1 MAEKEANSGQPVMA
15 VLDLVG
21 QKWMLRILWELRDA
35 PLTFRALRARCD
47 NISPTVL
54 NQRLGALRE
63 AGLVEL
69 TEAGYEPTELC
80 RGLGDIL
87 LQLTQWSRMWAA
99 TRSRGTDAGP
109 DTE

>member
-1 MAEKEANSGQPVMA
+1 MA
-15 VLDLVG
+15 VLELVG

-47 NISPTVL
+47 NVSPTVL
-54 NQRLGALRE
+54 NQRLAALRE

-69 TEAGYEPTELC
+69 GDDGYEPTELC

-87 LQLTQWSRMWAA
+87 LQLTDWSRRWEKERPAPA
-99 TRSRGTDAGP
+99 DE
-109 DTE
+109 D